1 MILSVDRLKHWSSL
15 AATAVLPHDLRVKA
29 RLALL
34 GRLQRTMLERADV
47 LLIRHPKTG
56 GTWLRAMLT
65 HLYAARDGISTK
77 RVFKSDE
84 LNLQNAKLPRYLI
97 TNGYAS
103 WERLVANAFAS
114 NDPVL
119 AGKKTIFLARHPGD
133 IVVSWHRQYL
143 KRTKPFK
150 RELLEYE
157 MGTQVDWPNMDR
169 WTFIQRPELGLASL
183 FEYQN
188 FWVEQLR
195 GRDDAL
201 IIRYEDLR
209 YDTEV
214 ELGRIVAFLGEAFT
228 TQQIRDAVA
237 FGSVDNMRTL
247 EHSGYF
253 QNSSLRLRNAAD
265 PDTFK
270 VRRAK
275 PGGYR
280 DDLTP
285 EQAAWI
291 DEQVRAHSH
300 PALGYGDDGAAASS
314 GT

>member
-1 MILSVDRLKHWSSL
+1 MILSVDRLQHWSSL
-15 AATAVLPHDLRVKA
+15 AFTAVLPHNLRVKA

-34 GRLQRTMLERADV
+34 GRLQRAMLERADV

-65 HLYAARDGISTK
+65 HLYASRDGISQK

-84 LNLQNAKLPRYLI
+84 LQRQNPNLPRYLI
-97 TNGYAS
+97 TNGYSS
-103 WERLVANAFAS
+103 WERLVANAFAV
-114 NDPVL
+114 NDPIL
-119 AGKKTIFLARHPGD
+119 RGKKTIFLARHPGD

-157 MGTQVDWPNMDR
+157 MGTTVDWQNMDR
-169 WTFIQRPELGLASL
+169 WTFIQRPELGLPSL
-183 FEYQN
+183 LEYQN
-188 FWVEQLR
+188 FWAEQLS

-209 YDTEV
+209 YDTEAQ
-214 ELGRIVAFLGEAFT
+214 LTRITEFLGERFT
-228 TQQIRDAVA
+228 PEQIRDAVA
-237 FGSVDNMRTL
+237 FGSVDNMRVL
-247 EHSGYF
+247 EHTGYF
-253 QNSSLRLRNAAD
+253 QNSSLRLRNADD

-285 EQAAWI
+285 EQADWI
-291 DEQVRAHSH
+291 DEQIRLHSH
-300 PALGYGDDGAAASS
+300 PALGYGA
-314 GT
+314 